1 MALQN
6 PKKSCFRSE
15 QNGHCL
21 QHVTGVPGIFAHVFV
36 DKVPALLARKSR
48 VPRLPRPPELFGPSE
63 VVATV
68 IFSIHSPALGAS
80 TSGFFERHRIR
91 PPFWVAVSARF

>member
-21 QHVTGVPGIFAHVFV
+21 QQVTGVPGIFAHVFV

-48 VPRLPRPPELFGPSE
+48 VPRLVRSYRNNDLQGGRAS
-63 VVATV
+63 
-68 IFSIHSPALGAS
+68 GA
-80 TSGFFERHRIR
+80 GLH
-91 PPFWVAVSARF
+91 

>member
-48 VPRLPRPPELFGPSE
+48 LALPAIAPP
-63 VVATV
+63 VVV
-68 IFSIHSPALGAS
+68 
-80 TSGFFERHRIR
+80 
-91 PPFWVAVSARF
+91 